1 MEPELLEELEVEDWS
16 STNVPQ
22 EENDSSL
29 LAGVLHLVEMMKGN
43 GQIGG
48 SEEEA
53 IMGKG

>member
-1 MEPELLEELEVEDWS
+1 MIQRKLAKSVEDW

>member
-29 LAGVLHLVEMMKGN
+29 LTGVLHSAVKQRSTVVFEPLW
-43 GQIGG
+43 IGTTW
-48 SEEEA
+48 
-53 IMGKG
+53 